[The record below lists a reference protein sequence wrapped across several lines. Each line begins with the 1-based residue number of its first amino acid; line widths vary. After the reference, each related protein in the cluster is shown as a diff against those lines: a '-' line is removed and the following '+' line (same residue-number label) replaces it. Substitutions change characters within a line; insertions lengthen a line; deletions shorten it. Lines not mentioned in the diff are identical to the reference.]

1 MCVCMYVWGGTRS
14 RETVRNL
21 KLFDAVA
28 RLKTSRPL
36 SFQHRRS
43 TPPTRFVQ
51 PNVFDVRDDRNRGV
65 WRRGQRGDD
74 CREKVCFTT
83 DLLSR
88 HARILSKLG
97 DSEGEGR
104 HDDADDSVDDDDDGG
119 VLSRFTRGC
128 LADLRLF
135 SPRCIVT
142 QSCGRRNNDSFP
154 RARFV
159 PLPLFGLSRAL

>member
-1 MCVCMYVWGGTRS
+1 MGGWDSETR
-14 RETVRNL
+14 RNL

-28 RLKTSRPL
+28 QLKTSRPL
-36 SFQHRRS
+36 SFQHHRS
-43 TPPTRFVQ
+43 TPPTRFVH

-65 WRRGQRGDD
+65 WRGGEGGGD

-88 HARILSKLG
+88 HARILSKLD

-104 HDDADDSVDDDDDGG
+104 AD

-128 LADLRLF
+128 LADLLLLLLLL
-135 SPRCIVT
+135 SPLYRYAIL
-142 QSCGRRNNDSFP
+142 RKEK
-154 RARFV
+154 
-159 PLPLFGLSRAL
+159 